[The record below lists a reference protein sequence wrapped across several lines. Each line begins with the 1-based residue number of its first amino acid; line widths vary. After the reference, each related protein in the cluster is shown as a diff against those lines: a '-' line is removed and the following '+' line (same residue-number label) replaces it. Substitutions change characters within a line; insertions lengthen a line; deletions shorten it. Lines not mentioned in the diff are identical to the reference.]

1 MSGTL
6 ASGPAP
12 DLRAADAVRSVAEVL
27 ARAGVPSP
35 SADARWLVA
44 EAAGRDP
51 HRHPDAVL
59 SAASRE
65 RLDHLVARRAAR
77 VPLQLVVGHT
87 AFRTLDIVCRPGV
100 FVPRPETEVVAGLA
114 IDAARAAVAG
124 STRAPVV
131 VVEPCTGTGAIA
143 CSVAAEVAG
152 VRVVASDRD
161 TAAVDLARHNVA
173 RLTAG
178 EAGPAGPATGSVVE
192 VVAGELL
199 GGVDPTLRGAVDVLV
214 ANPPYLPES
223 DRGSWL
229 PEVADHDPVAALV
242 GGADGHEVVD
252 ALLHLAVQWLAPGGT
267 VVVEIDE
274 RRGRDVL
281 TVADDAGLAGAR
293 LVPDLTGADRAVVA
307 HRAGVA

>member
-6 ASGPAP
+6 ASGP
-12 DLRAADAVRSVAEVL
+12 DLRAADAVRSVAEAL
-27 ARAGVPSP
+27 ARAGLPSP

-44 EAAGRDP
+44 QAAGRDP
-51 HRHPDAVL
+51 HRHPDTLL
-59 SAASRE
+59 SATTR
-65 RLDHLVARRAAR
+65 RHLDHLVARRATR

-100 FVPRPETEVVAGLA
+100 FVPRPETEIVAGLA

-124 STRAPVV
+124 STESAGV

-152 VRVVASDRD
+152 VRVVASDCD
-161 TAAVDLARHNVA
+161 ATAVELARHNVA
-173 RLTAG
+173 RLGAG
-178 EAGPAGPATGSVVE
+178 AAGPSGPAIGSVVE
-192 VVAGELL
+192 VVTGELL
-199 GGVDPTLRGAVDVLV
+199 DGVDPAVRGEVDVLV
-214 ANPPYLPES
+214 ANPPYLPAS

-229 PEVADHDPVAALV
+229 PEVAEHDPVAALV
-242 GGADGHEVVD
+242 GGGDGHEVVD

-274 RRGRDVL
+274 RRGADAVA
-281 TVADDAGLAGAR
+281 VADHAGLAGAR
-293 LVPDLTGADRAVVA
+293 LVPDLTGADRAIVA
-307 HRAGVA
+307 HRPSAS